1 MIFLSVSQE
10 SHILN
15 VPPSHQVPLLAALTE
30 LDEVAY
36 LLADSQLSVL
46 YLSDRISEF
55 GISSHSIG
63 LPLTSVYPDLDE
75 QQEKLQTT
83 LSCAQQQVI
92 HLRSEHNGAAF
103 EAQAS
108 CRQIDG
114 KSCVLV
120 LFRRPDLAPLE
131 STPEQA
137 FFNPQTGLYTRLSMS
152 RRIEEEISRMK
163 RYQQKFSLL
172 LMKFPNAG
180 QKQLHQIAEM
190 LRVHLRVMDIVGNYK
205 EGQFLAILPETAL
218 ENARLTANRLQ
229 KALREENPNV
239 GGEIQ
244 LLYNVAEAI
253 GEENVNALLDRL
265 DDVYPEIPE

>member
-1 MIFLSVSQE
+1 M
-10 SHILN
+10 LN
-15 VPPSHQVPLLAALTE
+15 VPLSHQVPLLAALTE
-30 LDEVAY
+30 LNEVAY
-36 LLADSQLSVL
+36 LLTDAQLNVL
-46 YLSDRISEF
+46 YLSDKINEF

-63 LPLTSVYPDLDE
+63 LPLISLFPDLE
-75 QQEKLQTT
+75 EKRKELESA
-83 LSCAQQQVI
+83 LSGARPLVI
-92 HLRSEHNGAAF
+92 PLRGEHDGAAF

-114 KSCVLV
+114 QSSVLV
-120 LFRRPDLAPLE
+120 LFRRLGFALHE

-172 LMKFPNAG
+172 LLKFPNAG
-180 QKQLHQIAEM
+180 QEQLHQIADM
-190 LRVHLRVMDIVGNYK
+190 LRVQLRVMDIVGNYK
-205 EGQFLAILPETAL
+205 DGQFLAILPETAL
-218 ENARLTANRLQ
+218 ENARLTADRLQ
-229 KALREENPNV
+229 RALHEGNLDV

-253 GEENVNALLDRL
+253 EEENVNALLDRL

>member
-1 MIFLSVSQE
+1 M
-10 SHILN
+10 LN

-36 LLADSQLSVL
+36 LLTDAQLNVL
-46 YLSDRISEF
+46 YLSDRINKF
-55 GISSHSIG
+55 GISSQSIG
-63 LPLTSVYPDLDE
+63 LPIISVYPDLGE
-75 QQEKLQTT
+75 KQEELESA
-83 LSCAQQQVI
+83 LSSARPLVI
-92 HLRSEHNGAAF
+92 PLRGEHDGNAF

-114 KSCVLV
+114 QSSVLV
-120 LFRRPDLAPLE
+120 LFRRPGVAPHE
-131 STPEQA
+131 SAPDQA
-137 FFNPQTGLYTRLSMS
+137 FFNPQTGLYTRLTMS

-172 LMKFPNAG
+172 LLKFPTAS
-180 QKQLHQIAEM
+180 QEQLHQIADM
-190 LRVHLRVMDIVGNYK
+190 LRVQLRVMDIVGNYK
-205 EGQFLAILPETAL
+205 DGQFLAILPETAL
-218 ENARLTANRLQ
+218 DNARLTADRLQ
-229 KALREENPNV
+229 RALREGNLDV

-253 GEENVNALLDRL
+253 EEENVNALLDRL

>member
-1 MIFLSVSQE
+1 M
-10 SHILN
+10 LN
-15 VPPSHQVPLLAALTE
+15 IPPSHQIPVLAALTE

-36 LLADSQLSVL
+36 LLADTRLSVL
-46 YLSDRISEF
+46 YLSDRINEF
-55 GISSHSIG
+55 GISSHGIG
-63 LPLTSVYPDLDE
+63 LPLTSVYPDLRE
-75 QQEKLQTT
+75 KQEELQAA
-83 LSCAQQQVI
+83 LSDARQLVI
-92 HLRSEHNGAAF
+92 PLHGEHDGTAF

-114 KSCVLV
+114 QSCLLV
-120 LFRRPDLAPLE
+120 LFRRLALAPHE
-131 STPEQA
+131 ATPDQA

-152 RRIEEEISRMK
+152 RRIEEEIARMK

-172 LMKFPNAG
+172 LLKFPNAS
-180 QKQLHQIAEM
+180 QEQLHQIADM
-190 LRVHLRVMDIVGNYK
+190 LRVHLRVMDVVGNYK
-205 EGQFLAILPETAL
+205 DGQFLAILPETAL
-218 ENARLTANRLQ
+218 ENAKLTADRLQ
-229 KALREENPNV
+229 RALREENLDV

>member
-1 MIFLSVSQE
+1 M
-10 SHILN
+10 LN
-15 VPPSHQVPLLAALTE
+15 VPPSHQVPVLAALTE

-36 LLADSQLSVL
+36 LLTDAQLNVL
-46 YLSDRISEF
+46 YLSDRINEF
-55 GISSHSIG
+55 GIPSHSIG
-63 LPLTSVYPDLDE
+63 LPLISVYPDLDKKRE
-75 QQEKLQTT
+75 ELQAA
-83 LSCAQQQVI
+83 LSSAQQRVI

-103 EAQAS
+103 ETQAS

-114 KSCVLV
+114 KSSVLV
-120 LFRRPDLAPLE
+120 LFRRPGLAPLE
-131 STPEQA
+131 STPDQA

-172 LMKFPNAG
+172 LLKFPNAR
-180 QKQLHQIAEM
+180 QEQHHQIADM
-190 LRVHLRVMDIVGNYK
+190 LRVHLRVMDVVGNYK
-205 EGQFLAILPETAL
+205 DGQFLAILPETAL
-218 ENARLTANRLQ
+218 ENARLTADRLQ
-229 KALREENPNV
+229 KALRDGNLDE

-253 GEENVNALLDRL
+253 EEENVNALLDRL

>member
-1 MIFLSVSQE
+1 M
-10 SHILN
+10 LN

-30 LDEVAY
+30 LNEVAY
-36 LLADSQLSVL
+36 LLTDAQLNVL
-46 YLSDRISEF
+46 YLSDKINEF

-63 LPLTSVYPDLDE
+63 LPLTSVFPDLE
-75 QQEKLQTT
+75 EKRKELESA
-83 LSCAQQQVI
+83 LSGARPLVI
-92 HLRSEHNGAAF
+92 PLRGEHDGAAF
-103 EAQAS
+103 EALAS

-114 KSCVLV
+114 QSRVLV
-120 LFRRPDLAPLE
+120 LFRRLGFALHE

-172 LMKFPNAG
+172 LLKFPNAG
-180 QKQLHQIAEM
+180 QKQLHQIADM
-190 LRVHLRVMDIVGNYK
+190 LRVQLRVMDIVGNYK
-205 EGQFLAILPETAL
+205 DGQFLAILPETAL
-218 ENARLTANRLQ
+218 ENARLTADRLQ
-229 KALREENPNV
+229 RALHEGNLDV

-253 GEENVNALLDRL
+253 EEENVNALLDRL